1 METRTAHLSKL
12 IKKRDSLAARLGGCK
27 YILRG
32 TIVKQGNICGKAICR
47 CKRKDNPVPHGP
59 YNYLSH
65 RSRTGINMIFLTK
78 KKLSYARAG
87 VREYNEA
94 IDLVYRIAEI
104 NFKILRYH
112 HAGLADE

>member
-1 METRTAHLSKL
+1 
-12 IKKRDSLAARLGGCK
+12 
-27 YILRG
+27 
-32 TIVKQGNICGKAICR
+32 
-47 CKRKDNPVPHGP
+47 
-59 YNYLSH
+59 
-65 RSRTGINMIFLTK
+65 MIFLTK